1 MIYHLSRINS
11 AHCIYLLSANFF
23 DSYATAVL
31 PFVSHNPGKLYH
43 HIFKFM
49 SWPNIVRY
57 KKHKGISHC
66 SDIPKNITAFRK
78 TWLGISGINKIT
90 FLPFRLFTYYGS
102 SSNLGMRFKYHYFN
116 GAKKR
121 NFLGIFLNVFGWS
134 NFSITVVETC
144 SLAKL
149 ATRENWYLSRYQPL
163 LNVLM
168 SSSNNHKDSTNLS
181 LLTRS
186 KISVSLTGRKDSDI
200 TRAKKSKAQKGVLNP
215 FYLLLL
221 FQQSCEQKGVGPGKK
236 ALDLAAEKSGT
247 KIYVYDAENFILVN
261 SKPFRSIRMTAK
273 FMPIFFYS
281 YFQNKNKN

>member
-1 MIYHLSRINS
+1 MLIVF
-11 AHCIYLLSANFF
+11 IYLLSAKFL

-78 TWLGISGINKIT
+78 TWLGISGIYKIT

-215 FYLLLL
+215 FY
-221 FQQSCEQKGVGPGKK
+221 GVGPGKK

-273 FMPIFFYS
+273 FMPISEGTLPSKLNTGKSFKGY
-281 YFQNKNKN
+281 YYYTNPQKVAPK